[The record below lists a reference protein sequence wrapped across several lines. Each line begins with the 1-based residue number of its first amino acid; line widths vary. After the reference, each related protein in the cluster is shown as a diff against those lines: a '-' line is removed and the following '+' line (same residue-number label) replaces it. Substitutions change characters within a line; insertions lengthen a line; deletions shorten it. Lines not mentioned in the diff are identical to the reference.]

1 MALTRLGL
9 NQSINLATNTTGT
22 LAVANGGTG
31 LSSGFINGTTNVG
44 KILQVKHFST
54 EVAASSTSSSYA
66 DTNLACTI
74 TPTSASNILLVEITQ
89 NGCAISGSQFASLK
103 LKLMRDSTTLVD
115 PFSGDVGYRYP
126 GTDQNRVGSSG
137 FVYKDTTYNTTS
149 AITYKTQLKADSGYG
164 TVSVQTGSAY
174 HSSML
179 ILEVASA

>member
-1 MALTRLGL
+1 MAF
-9 NQSINLATNTTGT
+9 ATIDVTKGISGVTP
-22 LAVANGGTG
+22 VANGGTA
-31 LSSGFINGTTNVG
+31 LSSGFINGTTAVG

-89 NGCAISGSQFASLK
+89 NGCAVSGSQFASLK

-115 PFSGDVGYRYP
+115 PFSGDVGYRHP

-137 FVYKDTTYNTTS
+137 FVYKDTTHNSTS

-164 TVSVQTGSAY
+164 TVFTQVNSSH
-174 HSSML
+174 HSSMV
-179 ILEVASA
+179 IMEVASA

>member
-9 NQSINLATNTTGT
+9 NQSINLTSNVTGT
-22 LAVANGGTG
+22 LPVANGGTN

-89 NGCAISGSQFASLK
+89 NGCAVSGSQFASLK

-115 PFSGDVGYRYP
+115 PFSGDVGYRHP

-137 FVYKDTTYNTTS
+137 FVYKDTTHNSTS

>member
-1 MALTRLGL
+1 MAF
-9 NQSINLATNTTGT
+9 ATIDVTKGITGVT
-22 LAVANGGTG
+22 PIANGGTA
-31 LSSGFINGTTNVG
+31 LSSGFINGTTAVG

-54 EVAASSTSSSYA
+54 EVAASSTSSTYA

-74 TPTSASNILLVEITQ
+74 TPTSASSVLLVEITQ
-89 NGCAISGSQFASLK
+89 NGCAVSGSNFASLK

-115 PFSGDVGYRYP
+115 PFSGDVGYRY
-126 GTDQNRVGSSG
+126 DSSAQNRVGSSG
-137 FVYKDTTYNTTS
+137 FVYKDTSHNTTS